1 MSGRRG
7 AVMVRAMTSDAEL
20 IARYDA
26 RVPRYTSYP
35 TAPHFGALGAE
46 TYAAWLAAIPEGAEL
61 SLYLHVPFCDRL
73 CLYCG
78 CNTAVVRQERP
89 KRAYATNLIKEIG
102 MVAGLIGGA
111 ARVTHVHWGGGTP
124 TALPADCLVAVMAEI
139 RARFAM
145 PADAEVAIEI
155 DPTSLDGAALAAL
168 KDMGV
173 TRASLGVQDFDLK
186 VQEAIGRHQSFEET
200 RAAAALRGL
209 GVHSLNLDLIYGLP
223 EQTPDSVRTTA
234 LQALELN
241 ADRIAVFGY
250 AHVPWM
256 KKHQALIADESLPD
270 AASRLAQANVIRETL
285 EGPGGYAAVGLDHFA
300 LPTDSMAK
308 AMSAGALHRSFQGY
322 TTDAA
327 PILLGLG
334 ASSIGTLPDG
344 YVQNTPAVP
353 AYNAA
358 IEAGRLAA
366 AKGVAL
372 SADDRLRR
380 AVIERIMCDMAV
392 DLPRMAAAFDADPAP
407 LLRDG
412 EALAGFVADGLARF
426 DGARLEVT
434 ERGRPFVRNIAALF
448 DVYLRKGA
456 AAPRHAQAV

>member
-1 MSGRRG
+1 
-7 AVMVRAMTSDAEL
+7 MVRAMTSDASL

-35 TAPHFGALGAE
+35 TAPHFAPLGDE
-46 TYAAWLAAIPEGAEL
+46 TYGGWLAAIPRGAEL
-61 SLYLHVPFCDRL
+61 SLYVHVPFCDRL

-89 KRAYATNLIKEIG
+89 KRAYAANLIKEIG
-102 MVAGLIGGA
+102 LVAQRIGGA
-111 ARVTHVHWGGGTP
+111 GRVTHVHWGGGTP
-124 TALPADCLVAVMAEI
+124 TALPADCMVAVMAEI

-155 DPTSLDGAALAAL
+155 DPTSLDAAALAAL
-168 KDMGV
+168 KEMGV
-173 TRASLGVQDFDLK
+173 TRASLGVKDFDLK
-186 VQEAIGRHQSFEET
+186 VQQAIGRHQSFEET
-200 RAAAALRGL
+200 RAAAEALRGL
-209 GVHSLNLDLIYGLP
+209 GINSLNLDLIYGLP
-223 EQTPDSVRTTA
+223 EQTPDSVRITA
-234 LQALELN
+234 SRALALD

-256 KKHQALIADESLPD
+256 KKHQALIADETLPD
-270 AASRLAQANVIRETL
+270 AASRLAQANVIREIL
-285 EGPGGYAAVGLDHFA
+285 EGPGGYVAVGLDHFA
-300 LPTDSMAK
+300 KPSDSMAQ
-308 AMSAGALHRSFQGY
+308 AMSTGTLHRSFQGY

-327 PILLGLG
+327 PILIGLG
-334 ASSIGTLPDG
+334 ASSIGTLPAG
-344 YVQNTPAVP
+344 YAQNTPSVS

-358 IEAGRLAA
+358 IAAGRLAA

-372 SADDRLRR
+372 TADDRLRR
-380 AVIERIMCDMAV
+380 AVIERIMCDLAV
-392 DLPRMAAAFDADPAP
+392 DLPAMAAAFGADPAP

-412 EALAGFVADGLARF
+412 AGVAPFVADGLARF

-448 DVYLRKGA
+448 DVYLQKGA
-456 AAPRHAQAV
+456 TAPRHAQAV